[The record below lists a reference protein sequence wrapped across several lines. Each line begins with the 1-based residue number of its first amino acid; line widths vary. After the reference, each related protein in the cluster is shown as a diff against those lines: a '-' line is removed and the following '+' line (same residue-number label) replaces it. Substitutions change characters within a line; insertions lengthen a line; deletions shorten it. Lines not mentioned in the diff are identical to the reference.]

1 MNIRFKRSFYQAPE
15 EAGGS
20 GGGDAGAGA
29 QGGAQGQGGG
39 DAAAGGA
46 GKGDAGKSAAGA
58 SDGASSAAKSGY
70 WPDDWRNKVAGED
83 PEAAKQLTR
92 YATPEDVWKKA
103 RELEK
108 KLSSGA
114 FKPVLTKDATPE
126 DVASYRKAH
135 GIPEAA
141 DKYDLADLKVEVQ
154 DKEFLGEILKVAHA
168 TNQTPDQIKPLIK
181 TFFDLAQKSREAA
194 AEQDAIAARKA
205 EDALRADWGAD
216 YRKHSNLING
226 LMDLTGN
233 PKFNES
239 LMEGRLADGTK
250 VKDSPDMQKFL
261 LQLALINNPAGVV
274 VPSAN
279 GSQEQGLKDEIAKI
293 ENVMKTD
300 RKAYNKDAN
309 MQQRLRD
316 LYVAREKFQE
326 RSGAR

>member
-1 MNIRFKRSFYQAPE
+1 MNIRFKRSFYQRPE
-15 EAGGS
+15 
-20 GGGDAGAGA
+20 
-29 QGGAQGQGGG
+29 GG
-39 DAAAGGA
+39 DAAPASGGA
-46 GKGDAGKSAAGA
+46 PAPGPAPAPAPGPAPAPAGSPAPSPAPSPDPAPKP
-58 SDGASSAAKSGY
+58 GY
-70 WPDDWRNKVAGED
+70 WPEDWRNKVAGED
-83 PEAAKQLTR
+83 AEAAKQLTR

-141 DKYDLADLKVEVQ
+141 DKYDLKDLNVEVQ

-181 TFFDLAQKSREAA
+181 TFFDLAQKSRDAA
-194 AEQDAIAARKA
+194 AEQDSIAAKKA
-205 EDALRADWGAD
+205 EDALRADWGTD

-233 PKFNES
+233 PAFNES

-293 ENVMKTD
+293 ETVMKTN
-300 RKAYNKDAN
+300 RKAYNNDPS
-309 MQQRLRD
+309 MQARLRD
-316 LYVAREKFQE
+316 LYTAREKLVE
-326 RSGAR
+326 RAR

>member
-20 GGGDAGAGA
+20 GGGDAGAGT
-29 QGGAQGQGGG
+29 QGQGSVDPASSGAGKVDGGKPAGG
-39 DAAAGGA
+39 DAGGA
-46 GKGDAGKSAAGA
+46 DP
-58 SDGASSAAKSGY
+58 AAKPGY
-70 WPDDWRNKVAGED
+70 WPEDWRSKVAGED
-83 PEAAKQLTR
+83 AEAAKQLTR

-114 FKPVLTKDATPE
+114 LKPVLTKDATPE

-135 GIPEAA
+135 GIPESA

-261 LQLALINNPAGVV
+261 LQLALINNPTSVV

-279 GSQEQGLKDEIAKI
+279 GSQEQGLNNEIEKI
-293 ENVMKTD
+293 ETLMKTD
-300 RKAYNKDAN
+300 RKAYNKDAK
-309 MQQRLRD
+309 MQERLRD
-316 LYVAREKFQE
+316 LYTAREKLV
-326 RSGAR
+326 ARAR

>member
-1 MNIRFKRSFYQAPE
+1 MNIRFKRSFYQATE
-15 EAGGS
+15 DAAGGGG
-20 GGGDAGAGA
+20 GGGDAGS
-29 QGGAQGQGGG
+29 QGGAQGQSGGAETG
-39 DAAAGGA
+39 SADKGAAGKGGSEAGGA
-46 GKGDAGKSAAGA
+46 D
-58 SDGASSAAKSGY
+58 AAKKPGY
-70 WPDDWRNKVAGED
+70 WPDDWRTKVAGED
-83 PEAAKQLTR
+83 TEAAKQLTR

-126 DVASYRKAH
+126 DLAGYRKAH
-135 GIPEAA
+135 GIPESH

-154 DKEFLGEILKVAHA
+154 DKEFLGEILKVAHT

-194 AEQDAIAARKA
+194 AEQDAIAATKA
-205 EDALRADWGAD
+205 QDALRAEWGAD

-233 PKFNES
+233 AKFNES
-239 LMEGRLADGTK
+239 LMTGRLADGTMI
-250 VKDSPDMQKFL
+250 KDSPDMQKFL

-293 ENVMKTD
+293 ENFMKTN
-300 RKAYNKDAN
+300 RKAYNADAA
-309 MQQRLRD
+309 MQEKLRD
-316 LYVAREKFQE
+316 LYKARSAYE
-326 RSGAR
+326 ARGTAR